1 MKETKSYLKT
11 RWQTELKEI
20 GDLVTQELKHKGN
33 LNRLKLPRTANSLID
48 LRGFSAPKKYT
59 TEKSNSGRDKTYVS
73 EGIRIKKMHFANIDF
88 SYSDFEECE
97 FFNCTFSGSKFD
109 EARFVATNYWECK
122 FHDIVF
128 TKTDFGHSTF
138 QAGGVIFKNIK
149 DNFKN
154 VTFELANFSEVN
166 VHDQTFQ
173 ACQFSSCKTGA
184 LILSK
189 CILKDVSF
197 SGTTRDL
204 FFMESR
210 EIENVDFTDSI
221 LSGLHLEKQTL
232 NGFHFPEGDTYYK
245 FSNKSKELTNLKL
258 HPLTDEEKKL
268 VDTIKFVWSRNN
280 LETDFVDV
288 NWLKEDEIETGK
300 LIIKELKKAITLCKK
315 S

>member
-11 RWQTELKEI
+11 RWQTELKAI
-20 GDLVTQELKHKGN
+20 GDLVTHEIKHKGD
-33 LNRLKLPRTANSLID
+33 LNRLDLPRTANELVD

-73 EGIRIKKMHFANIDF
+73 EGIRIKKMSFENIDF

-97 FFNCTFSGSKFD
+97 FYDCIFSRSKFD
-109 EARFVATNYWECK
+109 EARFVATNYSGCK
-122 FHDIVF
+122 FHDIAFV
-128 TKTDFGHSTF
+128 KTNFGHSTF
-138 QAGGVIFKNIK
+138 QAGGIIFKKIK

-154 VTFELANFSEVN
+154 VIFELANFSEVH

-173 ACQFSSCKTGA
+173 GCQFSSCKTGA

-197 SGTTRDL
+197 SGTKRDL

-221 LSGLHLEKQTL
+221 LSGLNLEKHTL
-232 NGFHFPEGDTYYK
+232 DGFHFPEGDTYYK
-245 FSNKSKELTNLKL
+245 FSNKSKELANLRL
-258 HPLTDEEKKL
+258 HHLNDEEKKL
-268 VDTIKFVWSRNN
+268 VDTIIFVWSRNN

-300 LIIKELKKAITLCKK
+300 LIIKELKKGDNKM
-315 S
+315 

>member
-11 RWQTELKEI
+11 RWQTELKAI
-20 GDLVTQELKHKGN
+20 GDLVTHELKQKGD
-33 LNRLKLPRTANSLID
+33 LNRLDLPRTANELID

-73 EGIRIKKMHFANIDF
+73 EGMRIKKKRFENVDF

-97 FFNCTFSGSKFD
+97 FFDCIFSRSKFD
-109 EARFVATNYWECK
+109 EARFVATNFWGCK
-122 FHDIVF
+122 FHEIAF
-128 TKTDFGHSTF
+128 AKTNFGHSTF
-138 QAGGVIFKNIK
+138 EAGGIIFRKIK
-149 DNFKN
+149 DNFRN
-154 VTFELANFSEVN
+154 VKFEHANFSEVH

-173 ACQFSSCKTGA
+173 DCHFSSCKTGA

-210 EIENVDFTDSI
+210 QVENVDFTDSV
-221 LSGLHLEKQTL
+221 LSGLNLEKQTL

-245 FSNKSKELTNLKL
+245 FTNKSKELANLRL
-258 HPLTDEEKKL
+258 QDHLTVEENKL

-288 NWLKEDEIETGK
+288 NWLNEDEIETGK
-300 LIIKELKKAITLCKK
+300 LIIKELKKRR
-315 S
+315 